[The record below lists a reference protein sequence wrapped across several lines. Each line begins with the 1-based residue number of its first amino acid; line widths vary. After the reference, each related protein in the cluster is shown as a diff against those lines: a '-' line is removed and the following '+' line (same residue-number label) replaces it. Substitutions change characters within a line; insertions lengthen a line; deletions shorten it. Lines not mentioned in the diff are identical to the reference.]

1 MHGFKRTDDDETER
15 IIKDRK
21 TDERGS
27 LDKGAIDS
35 AWEGD
40 DEACWNRLLVGVG
53 ASEDLA
59 LRVPLT
65 NRGFAP
71 DDALM
76 PSLRKA

>member
-1 MHGFKRTDDDETER
+1 MHGFKRTEDDETER
-15 IIKDRK
+15 ISNDRK

-35 AWEGD
+35 LTEG
-40 DEACWNRLLVGVG
+40 DEACWNRLLVEAD
-53 ASEDLA
+53 ASGYVV

-71 DDALM
+71 AHAVM
-76 PSLRKA
+76 PSLRMA

>member
-1 MHGFKRTDDDETER
+1 MHGLKSTEDDETER
-15 IIKDRK
+15 ISNDRK

-35 AWEGD
+35 LMDG
-40 DEACWNRLLVGVG
+40 DEACWNRLLVEAD
-53 ASEDLA
+53 ASGDLV

-65 NRGFAP
+65 NRGFVPA
-71 DDALM
+71 DAVM